1 MARINR
7 DKARI
12 NVYIDM
18 LEKGTIVFADVDRR
32 WKEKVKKE
40 LINRHLEHLAE

>member
-1 MARINR
+1 MVRINR

-18 LEKGTIVFADVDRR
+18 LQNKEIVFSDVDRR

-40 LINRHLEHLAE
+40 LKNRHLEHLAD